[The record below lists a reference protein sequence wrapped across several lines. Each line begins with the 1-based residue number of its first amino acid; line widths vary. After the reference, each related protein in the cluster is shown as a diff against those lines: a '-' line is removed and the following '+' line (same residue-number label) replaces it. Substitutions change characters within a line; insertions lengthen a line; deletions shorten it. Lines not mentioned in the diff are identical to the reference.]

1 MLKLT
6 VRKMVKTMAEKTIA
20 AISTPS
26 GEGGIGIVRISGECS
41 AEITDKIFRN
51 INGKKVA
58 DIGGYM
64 ALFGHIYNG
73 DELLDEAVV
82 TRFKAPH
89 SYTGEDVCEISC
101 HGGSFVV
108 SAVLRA
114 ALDAG
119 ASLAA
124 PGEFTKRAFLNG
136 KMDLAEAESVMGLI
150 SAKSTEELKL
160 HLAAKSG
167 RVSKEIESA
176 ENALITLAANFAAY
190 SDYPDEDLP
199 ELQPDAFMEL
209 LLKAEKIL
217 KALLSTYDS
226 GKIIR
231 EGIKTA
237 IVGKPNVGK
246 STLMNLLSGENRSIV
261 TDIAG
266 TTRDVIEER
275 VRCGNVT
282 LVLADTAGI
291 RSATDEVESVGVEL
305 AKERIETAQLILAV
319 FDASTPLDD
328 DDREILELIRDKN
341 SIVLLNKTDK
351 DCVTE
356 LPDGYK
362 TVKISAKEGTG
373 SDELVT
379 AINELAG
386 VGNIDSAAAVI
397 LSERQRDLAQKALG
411 CVEEAAAL
419 LKAGYTIDAVSVCVD
434 DALAHLYEFDGK
446 RVTNEVADEVFR
458 RFCVGK

>member
-1 MLKLT
+1 
-6 VRKMVKTMAEKTIA
+6 MAEKTIA
-20 AISTPS
+20 AISTPL
-26 GEGGIGIVRISGECS
+26 GEGGIGIVRISGSES
-41 AEITDKIFRN
+41 VEIADRVFKN
-51 INGKKVA
+51 VNGKKVA
-58 DIGGYM
+58 ELSGYS
-64 ALFGHIYNG
+64 ALFGHVFDG

-82 TRFKAPH
+82 TRFCAPH
-89 SYTGEDVCEISC
+89 SYTGEDTVEISC
-101 HGGSFVV
+101 HGGAFVV

-114 ALDAG
+114 ILSAG
-119 ASLAA
+119 AVLAA

-136 KMDLAEAESVMGLI
+136 KLDLAEAESVMGLI
-150 SAKSTEELKL
+150 SAKSSEELKL

-167 RVSKEIESA
+167 RVSREIEKA

-199 ELQPDAFMEL
+199 ELQPEAFESL
-209 LLKAEKIL
+209 LFEAKDIL
-217 KALLSTYDS
+217 LSLVSTYDS

-231 EGIKTA
+231 EGVKTA

-261 TDIAG
+261 TSVAG

-275 VRCGNVT
+275 VKCGNLT

-291 RSATDEVESVGVEL
+291 HSATDEVESVGVEL
-305 AKERIETAQLILAV
+305 ARERIETAQLILAV
-319 FDASTPLDD
+319 FDATTPLDGD
-328 DDREILELIRDKN
+328 DKAILELIKDKN

-351 DCVTE
+351 ADVIAP
-356 LPDGYK
+356 PDGFR
-362 TVKISAKEGTG
+362 TVKISAKEGSG
-373 SDELVT
+373 SEELVRVIRD
-379 AINELAG
+379 A
-386 VGNIDSAAAVI
+386 VGASCIDSSAAV
-397 LSERQRDLAQKALG
+397 LMSERQRDLAVKALD
-411 CVEEAAAL
+411 CVNEAVSL

-434 DALAHLYEFDGK
+434 DALSLLYTFDGK